1 MKLRVE
7 GPVWLMQPIPYFG
20 EKLEGNWIVEPK
32 YDGWR
37 MQVVKTSD
45 GRVELYGRRLE
56 KNPRWTEKLSYLVD
70 VITPIIPS
78 GTILDCEL
86 CSEKGRRYIPSIFVS
101 FPKVKPVVY
110 IFDIIFFDNNFV
122 GNLPLKE
129 RKTMLSKFNLQPPF
143 YLTEYVPLE
152 DIEVQL
158 KNFVSL
164 GHEGIIIK
172 EINSKYKLSTS
183 APTATEF
190 WRKIKP

>member
-45 GRVELYGRRLE
+45 GMVELYGRRLE
-56 KNPRWTEKLSYLVD
+56 KNPRWTEKLPYLVD
-70 VITPIIPS
+70 IITSIIPS

-86 CSEKGRRYIPSIFVS
+86 CSEKGRRYIPSVFTS
-101 FPKVKPVVY
+101 CSKVKPVVY

-122 GNLPLKE
+122 GDLPLKE
-129 RKTMLSKFNLQPPF
+129 RKTMLSKLKLKSPF

-172 EINSKYKLSTS
+172 EIK
-183 APTATEF
+183 F
-190 WRKIKP
+190 